1 MILCSQTIQ
10 DFTVNFEKTGLSS
23 AVRLTVNQVDLGA
36 ITNAVLT
43 EVIVMSKTS
52 YNFCFDRESPNLLF
66 NEFSTLKS
74 LYRAGTYLN

>member
-36 ITNAVLT
+36 ITNAVIT
-43 EVIVMSKTS
+43 EVIVMSKNS
-52 YNFCFDRESPNLLF
+52 YNFCFAGKSPNLLF
-66 NEFSTLKS
+66 NEFLSLKKI
-74 LYRAGTYLN
+74 